1 MKRRGILLLA
11 AADVAALLS
20 TEAGPVQPPPGTQ
33 QQSSF
38 NQTDLSVTVKPRN
51 VYHGVDAELN
61 QASAA
66 RTFNEFLDGTA
77 AVSNGYQEKNLP
89 KRAAALAAEI
99 EQSQPD
105 VVVLQETLMVR
116 KDTPADGPAGEVSLD
131 HLQILLDELQARGS
145 HYTPV
150 AQSLNWDIEVP
161 AALGFYLRHTN
172 RIVTLIRTDEG
183 SGLEVPGTS
192 SGHLK
197 IVWVEA
203 P

>member
-20 TEAGPVQPPPGTQ
+20 TGAGPVQPPPSTQ

-38 NQTDLSVTVKPRN
+38 NQTDLSVTDMPRN

-66 RTFNEFLDGTA
+66 RTFNEFLEGTA
-77 AVSNGYQEKNLP
+77 AVSSGYQENNLP
-89 KRAAALAAEI
+89 ERAAALAAEI

-105 VVVLQETLMVR
+105 VVGLQEALVVR
-116 KDTPADGPAGEVSLD
+116 KDTPAGKVAFH
-131 HLQILLDELQARGS
+131 HLQTLLDELQARGS
-145 HYTPV
+145 HYPLV
-150 AQSLNWDIEVP
+150 ARSLDWDIEVP
-161 AALGFYLRHTN
+161 AALGFYLRHTD

-183 SGLEVPGTS
+183 SGLEVPGS
-192 SGHLK
+192 SFCHLK